1 MSGLIDNALAMLKR
15 LKEPLPEQPEQRD
28 ESGNIIQ
35 ESVPADSHAPADK
48 ILVGCSGGKDSMT
61 VLDLVCRVFDRQNVF
76 PFFLYFVRGLECEEK
91 FVSGCEKRYGLK
103 VIRLRH
109 PDATAYAAS
118 GEFRPKKPSV
128 DSRIQIVRWIEIEAV
143 LRGRTGA
150 KWIAYGHRISD
161 SLQRR
166 GMIMGSAGF
175 LEKFQRIYPIWDW
188 VPEDVISYLRIRKIP
203 VPGMFGA
210 KIHNTSG
217 VSPNST
223 QCLEWLKQFYP
234 KDYQKL
240 VAVFPFAK
248 SLLDRDKIRRDM
260 DLEKPPEQR

>member
-1 MSGLIDNALAMLKR
+1 MPGLVADALSMLERLHSPQTGPEGEPDQPALA
-15 LKEPLPEQPEQRD
+15 E
-28 ESGNIIQ
+28 
-35 ESVPADSHAPADK
+35 K

-61 VLDLVCRVFDRQNVF
+61 VLDLVCRVYEPENVF
-76 PFFLYFVRGLECEEK
+76 PFFLYFVRDLECEEK
-91 FVSGCEKRYGLK
+91 YVAGCEKRYGRK

-109 PDATAYAAS
+109 PDATAYAAC

-128 DSRIQIVRWIEIEAV
+128 DSRIQVVKWIEIEAV

-150 KWIAYGHRISD
+150 RWIAYGHRISD

-166 GMIMGSAGF
+166 GMIMGAQGF

-188 VPEDVISYLRIRKIP
+188 VPADVISYLRSNKIP
-203 VPGMFGA
+203 IPGMFGA

-223 QCLEWLKQFYP
+223 QCLKWLQEEYP
-234 KDYQKL
+234 ADYQKL
-240 VAVFPFAK
+240 IAVFPFAK
-248 SLLDRDKIRRDM
+248 ALLVRDQIREDM
-260 DLEKPPEQR
+260 GWEKPPEQRAGQRNENQKQD